1 MDSAKPYIDQAK
13 QMASETAAV
22 ASDKARELASIAQA
36 QGGDTLRQVLCLD
49 YLHCATIIVGVQ
61 HLAVICCY
69 MHACSTG
76 LPFVF
81 PHSLHGTFL
90 VLLFKP
96 SQAVLSIRC
105 VSVPLIVLHYDCRRL
120 NSVTHS

>member
-49 YLHCATIIVGVQ
+49 YLHCATITVGVQ

-76 LPFVF
+76 LPFIF
-81 PHSLHGTFL
+81 PHSLHGK
-90 VLLFKP
+90 LLGA
-96 SQAVLSIRC
+96 SVQTYSGCVEYQVCISI
-105 VSVPLIVLHYDCRRL
+105 ITIDCAA
-120 NSVTHS
+120 S